1 MALNRM
7 VLPADRRL
15 KIEFLIASEPTIKTG
30 APFTVL
36 RSIGG
41 RRKPA
46 MPFDAALIG
55 RDVAVTSHDKVVL
68 AVEPLGGNA

>member
-1 MALNRM
+1 
-7 VLPADRRL
+7 
-15 KIEFLIASEPTIKTG
+15 
-30 APFTVL
+30 
-36 RSIGG
+36 
-41 RRKPA
+41 